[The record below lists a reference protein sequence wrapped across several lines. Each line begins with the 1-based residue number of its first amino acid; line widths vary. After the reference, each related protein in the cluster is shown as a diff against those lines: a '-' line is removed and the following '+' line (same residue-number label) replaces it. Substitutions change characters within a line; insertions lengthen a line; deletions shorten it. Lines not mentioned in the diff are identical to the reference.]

1 MANTKL
7 KTAATV
13 NKASKPRTKLRAGGR
28 LERKES
34 SEGGLLEETDDKCWL
49 EERLEDEPE
58 AEPV

>member
-13 NKASKPRTKLRAGGR
+13 NKASKPRIKLTAGGR

-34 SEGGLLEETDDKCWL
+34 SEGELLEEADDKRWL
-49 EERLEDEPE
+49 GERLEDEPE
-58 AEPV
+58 VEPV

>member
-34 SEGGLLEETDDKCWL
+34 SEGGLEK
-49 EERLEDEPE
+49 RLEDEPE